1 VPCGR
6 KFVIPAA
13 GAEQEHAWPAHTFV
27 SSRPRCCRGSRPACR
42 AGDWRRRLGHRTA
55 ATPGLVVVNAL
66 IDPEAGTELKSN
78 PDVRMIAFSDLVA
91 GQAAAAMSTAGDGF
105 TGGRPG

>member
-1 VPCGR
+1 
-6 KFVIPAA
+6 
-13 GAEQEHAWPAHTFV
+13 
-27 SSRPRCCRGSRPACR
+27 
-42 AGDWRRRLGHRTA
+42 
-55 ATPGLVVVNAL
+55 VVNAL

>member
-1 VPCGR
+1 M
-6 KFVIPAA
+6 
-13 GAEQEHAWPAHTFV
+13 
-27 SSRPRCCRGSRPACR
+27 
-42 AGDWRRRLGHRTA
+42 
-55 ATPGLVVVNAL
+55 VNAL